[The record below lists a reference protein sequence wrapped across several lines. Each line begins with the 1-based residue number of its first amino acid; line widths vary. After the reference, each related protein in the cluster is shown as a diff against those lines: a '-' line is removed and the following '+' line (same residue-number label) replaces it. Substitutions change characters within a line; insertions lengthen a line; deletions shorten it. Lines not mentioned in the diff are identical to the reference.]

1 MKLGSK
7 STQNVSHDNDQGKKE
22 SRSVALERASER
34 PILDIFTGNVT
45 FVPGCC
51 D

>member
-7 STQNVSHDNDQGKKE
+7 STQNVSNDNDQGKKE
-22 SRSVALERASER
+22 SRSARLWSER
-34 PILDIFTGNVT
+34 PILAILPGNVT